1 MIFGRNK
8 IIKNAVIQTA
18 KPNLNFPYRHY
29 PANGQWVGTHSLSAL
44 SSPCIHIVTYIIY
57 YIDAED
63 NQNTISFLETDRHG
77 GEIPITKYI
86 RDNGEKIYLHKIE
99 YNTVCIITIILI
111 TLIAITAILNIKYR
125 WSK

>member
-57 YIDAED
+57 YIDADVKEFLKI
-63 NQNTISFLETDRHG
+63 ISSKNASPKGCAVDIHF
-77 GEIPITKYI
+77 
-86 RDNGEKIYLHKIE
+86 
-99 YNTVCIITIILI
+99 II
-111 TLIAITAILNIKYR
+111 
-125 WSK
+125 